1 MAAVAT
7 WGRSLAV
14 RFPKAVVEKL
24 HLEIGDEVEFPE
36 QGGVITIQKKAR
48 KRPTLDDLLATI
60 PKNYQPENGWDG
72 LEEHKGSEAW

>member
-14 RFPKAVVEKL
+14 RFPKSVVEKL

-36 QGGVITIQKKAR
+36 QGGVITIQKKDR
-48 KRPTLDDLLATI
+48 KRPILDDLLATV
-60 PKNYQPENGWDG
+60 PKNYQSEDGWEG
-72 LEEHKGSEAW
+72 LKDQAGSEAW